1 MTFIYQIS
9 GLVIVFFAFWAI
21 RKALAPNNSF
31 KEFFKG
37 EDGRYSLS
45 RLQATAWA
53 YVIIAYQIST
63 FIAVA
68 AIHHVHEF
76 SLVFSE
82 EAIWLLGLSLGSYVT
97 VKGIT
102 ITQQTQTP
110 PPAVVN
116 ALKRDTQAS
125 LRDFVCSDEGLDLSR
140 FQMLIWTLFAIVTF
154 TVSYFNYID
163 KIVETIYKAAD
174 PASVSLASFFPPFS
188 DQDDKT
194 GNTILPTV
202 DMSFIVLMGLSHG
215 AYIGRKLVP
224 SYKVESFTREYIAD
238 MKLRKDTMQTGL
250 KFKEI
255 ELQLIKDSPQVS
267 TDKKIEMENEVIR
280 IRSQMDKL
288 QQEIVAYETV

>member
-1 MTFIYQIS
+1 MLFIYQIS
-9 GLVIVFFAFWAI
+9 GLIIVFFAFWII

-31 KEFFKG
+31 TEFFKG

-68 AIHHVHEF
+68 AIHRIHEF

-116 ALKRDTQAS
+116 ALKRNTRAS

-163 KIVETIYKAAD
+163 KIVADAAS
-174 PASVSLASFFPPFS
+174 PSIAAFFPPFS

-194 GNTILPTV
+194 GNTVLPTV

-288 QQEIVAYETV
+288 QQEIVSYETV

>member
-1 MTFIYQIS
+1 MLFIYQIS

-37 EDGRYSLS
+37 EDGKYSLS

-53 YVIIAYQIST
+53 YVIIAYQVST

-68 AIHHVHEF
+68 AINRIHEF

-140 FQMLIWTLFAIVTF
+140 FQMLIWTLFAIITF

-163 KIVETIYKAAD
+163 KIVEAA
-174 PASVSLASFFPPFS
+174 ASPSIANFFPPFS

-202 DMSFIVLMGLSHG
+202 DMSFIILMGLSHG

-267 TDKKIEMENEVIR
+267 TDKKIEMENEVLR

-288 QQEIVAYETV
+288 QQEIVAYEVG